1 MNFIFE
7 NTSIIFKILNIF
19 FVAMDD
25 VVLREMR

>member
-19 FVAMDD
+19 LFALDE
-25 VVLREMR
+25 VVLREIQ

>member
-1 MNFIFE
+1 MIIIFE

-19 FVAMDD
+19 LVALDE